1 MRVLDAGVVVDLLV
15 GRLDETALGGE
26 EVGVPHLLDSE
37 VTNVL
42 RRLVLRG
49 DLTAEQGDAAMAR
62 FLQLDLERFPA
73 DRLRPRMWDLREDL
87 TAYDATY
94 VALAGASPVSA
105 VTAGPI
111 RRRRKVTRSATTGS
125 WSTMRTCSATPSPP
139 SSPPPTPWPSWTG
152 NAPGCAPRSPH
163 CSPAPARED
172 RPGE

>member
-62 FLQLDLERFPA
+62 FVQLELERFPA
-73 DRLRPRMWDLREDL
+73 DWLRARMWGLREDL

-94 VALAGASPVSA
+94 VALAEAVGA
-105 VTAGPI
+105 TALL
-111 RRRRKVTRSATTGS
+111 TTDARLAG
-125 WSTMRTCSATPSPP
+125 
-139 SSPPPTPWPSWTG
+139 
-152 NAPGCAPRSPH
+152 APGLRCTVRVV
-163 CSPAPARED
+163 
-172 RPGE
+172 